1 MAISNALTEVLQDRV
16 KAIGLTLGHSLEDV
30 LDILNR
36 LEYDKAD
43 DYFQAERNGL
53 ERERGAWYTDI
64 LDIKA
69 HIRLVEMYQDSPMK
83 QRIAYTMLVSHVRGK
98 VHNDDFSKY
107 ECIVHDP
114 AFGKMV
120 FTGKEETCV

>member
-36 LEYDKAD
+36 FGYDKAD
-43 DYFQAERNGL
+43 EYFKAERSSL
-53 ERERGAWYTDI
+53 EREYGAWHADI

-69 HIRLVEMYQDSPMK
+69 YIHLVEMYADAPTK
-83 QRIAYTMLVSHVRGK
+83 QRIAYTMFVSHVRGK
-98 VHNDDFSKY
+98 VHNDEFSKY
-107 ECIVHDP
+107 EYIVHDP